1 MKLRLAAAWAVCFGL
16 VLAAAT
22 GVLFALHAALGPA
35 DRETFGRL
43 LAAHG
48 ELLFW
53 LAVVAFG
60 STGFLAN
67 WLVRIYLEPLLRLT
81 DSTRLIASGNP
92 GHRVEPGGP
101 SQLRELAGAINLL
114 ASRHEAALGNV
125 DARIIQANIDLDQ
138 EKNRLAALMSE
149 LAQSVVVCNAE
160 GRILLYN
167 ERARRIFINAE
178 NGAGGVASSY
188 LGLGRSL
195 FALIER
201 DLVRHALEQLR
212 NRLAQGEAAPV
223 AVFMTTLH
231 NGTLARTRMA
241 PVMAT
246 VEGRQEAP
254 AGDVAGFVLLLED
267 VAEEVQRAERRD
279 RLMERFTEST
289 RVSLAG
295 MRAAVENLVNF
306 PDMDSV
312 RRRQFTDIIR
322 DEAGRFTLDLDRAAR
337 EYSEQARSQW
347 SLEQIRVADLIGLIR
362 SRVEARLALPTA
374 AGELDSSLWANVDSY
389 TMAQA
394 VCYLARRLK
403 DEFQVRDLRLD
414 ASAAGRH
421 AQLDLVWTGARLPT
435 STALAWEDE
444 SLNAGGE
451 TSSITFREV
460 LNRHHGEAW
469 YEWDE
474 PSRRSRFRLLLPLAE
489 PARLVAR
496 LPARPGR
503 PEYYDFDLFHQPGQT
518 RELDERPLKE
528 LSYTV
533 FDTETTGLEPSA
545 GDEIISIGAMRIV
558 NGRLLAGEQFEQ
570 LIDPRRSLKAAS
582 MRVHGIRPEALLGQP
597 TLDKVLPAFHKY
609 CEDTVLVGHNVAFDM
624 RFFQLKE
631 EITGVRFTQPVLDT
645 LLLSALLHENLP
657 SHQLEAVAERFGVN
671 PSGRHT
677 AAGDALMTGEVF
689 LKMIP
694 LLDERGIVTL
704 KQARDACERTYYARL
719 RY

>member
-1 MKLRLAAAWAVCFGL
+1 MRFRLAAAWAASFILLLSAAGGL
-16 VLAAAT
+16 LLALDASFSPQDSSA
-22 GVLFALHAALGPA
+22 F
-35 DRETFGRL
+35 RRL
-43 LAAHG
+43 LSGSHG
-48 ELLFW
+48 LL
-53 LAVVAFG
+53 LLMAVIGFG
-60 STGFLAN
+60 FAGFLAN
-67 WLVRIYLEPLLRLT
+67 WMVRAYFVAARRLAE
-81 DSTRLIASGNP
+81 STRLIASGNP
-92 GHRVEPGGP
+92 GHRIVADGP
-101 SQLRELAGAINLL
+101 TELRELADAINVL
-114 ASRHEAALGNV
+114 AARLEETSKDVEARV
-125 DARIIQANIDLDQ
+125 TRARFDLDE

-167 ERARRIFINAE
+167 ERARQMFSGLEVDA
-178 NGAGGVASSY
+178 GALASGY
-188 LGLGRSL
+188 IGLGRSL
-195 FALIER
+195 HALVEQ
-201 DLVRHALEQLR
+201 DLLAHALEQLR
-212 NRLAQGEAAPV
+212 LRLAQGEVGPV
-223 AVFMTTLH
+223 AVFMAALQTGKLVRAQ
-231 NGTLARTRMA
+231 LA
-241 PVMAT
+241 PVAGAD
-246 VEGRQEAP
+246 GRGP
-254 AGDVAGFVLLLED
+254 ASAADPAGFVLLLED
-267 VAEEVQRAERRD
+267 VGEAVTHAERRD
-279 RLMERFTEST
+279 QLLQRYAEEARA
-289 RVSLAG
+289 SLASV
-295 MRAAVENLVNF
+295 RAAVENLVNY
-306 PDMDSV
+306 PEMEPA
-312 RRRQFTDIIR
+312 RRRQFTGIII
-322 DEAGRFTLDLDRAAR
+322 DETNRLAAALDRTSR
-337 EYSEQARSQW
+337 EFAENVIAQW
-347 SLEQIRVADLIGLIR
+347 LPEQIRAADLTEVIRRRVASRIGLATR
-362 SRVEARLALPTA
+362 NEEV
-374 AGELDSSLWANVDSY
+374 DSSLWVSADSF
-389 TMAQA
+389 TLMQA
-394 VCYLARRLK
+394 VSFLARRLK
-403 DEFQVRDLRLD
+403 DESQVREIRFRV
-414 ASAAGRH
+414 AAAGRH
-421 AQLDLVWTGARLPT
+421 ARLEIVWDGTRLPAAT
-435 STALAWEDE
+435 VLAWEDAP
-444 SLNAGGE
+444 LMTGGE
-451 TSSITFREV
+451 SSPLTFREV
-460 LNRHHGEAW
+460 LTRHHGEAW
-469 YEWDE
+469 YEFDQA
-474 PSRRSRFRLLLPLAE
+474 SNRSSFRLLLPLAE

-545 GDEIISIGAMRIV
+545 GDEIISIGAIRIV